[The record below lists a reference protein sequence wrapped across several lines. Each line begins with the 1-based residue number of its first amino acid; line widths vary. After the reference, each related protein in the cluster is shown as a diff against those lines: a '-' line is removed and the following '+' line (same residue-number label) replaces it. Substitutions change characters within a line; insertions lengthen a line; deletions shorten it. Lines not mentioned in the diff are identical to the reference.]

1 MIWRLMMLI
10 LGLFTAYLL
19 GSVPF
24 ALILVRLVAGVD
36 VREIG
41 SGNVGATNAARAFG
55 KRGRIPMFALIYVL
69 DCAKGLLPT
78 LFGPGLFSLTGSPEL
93 LSYQVLFGAAAILGH
108 CTSPFLGF
116 RGGKGVATTTGVIAY
131 LAPYVLLVA
140 FAMFF
145 AVLGLTRQVFLGSL
159 ALGMTL
165 AVGVIVEDPS
175 QAFATRWPLTVF
187 SLVVALFLFYT
198 HRSNIQKMMVRSHTA

>member
-78 LFGPGLFSLTGSPEL
+78 LLGPSLFGFTGSPE

-131 LAPYVLLVA
+131 LAPYVLVVA

-198 HRSNIQKMMVRSHTA
+198 HRSNIQKMMARSHTA

>member
-1 MIWRLMMLI
+1 MMLI

-78 LFGPGLFSLTGSPEL
+78 LLGPSLFGLTGSQTPPH
-93 LSYQVLFGAAAILGH
+93 SSRFIVGLFG
-108 CTSPFLGF
+108 
-116 RGGKGVATTTGVIAY
+116 
-131 LAPYVLLVA
+131 
-140 FAMFF
+140 
-145 AVLGLTRQVFLGSL
+145 
-159 ALGMTL
+159 
-165 AVGVIVEDPS
+165 
-175 QAFATRWPLTVF
+175 
-187 SLVVALFLFYT
+187 LFLI
-198 HRSNIQKMMVRSHTA
+198 HGCVVQDVCVV

>member
-1 MIWRLMMLI
+1 MLI

-55 KRGRIPMFALIYVL
+55 RRGRIPMFALIYLL
-69 DCAKGLLPT
+69 DCAKGLIPT
-78 LFGPGLFSLTGSPEL
+78 LFGPGLFVAAGSSEL
-93 LSYQVLFGAAAILGH
+93 PYQVLFGAAAILGH

-131 LAPYVLLVA
+131 LAPYVLLAA

-159 ALGMTL
+159 ALGLTL

-175 QAFATRWPLTVF
+175 EAFTTRWPLTVF
-187 SLVVALFLFYT
+187 SLVVAMFLFYT
-198 HRSNIQKMMVRSHTA
+198 HRSNIQKMMARSHTA

>member
-1 MIWRLMMLI
+1 MLI

-55 KRGRIPMFALIYVL
+55 RRGRIPMFALIYLL
-69 DCAKGLLPT
+69 DCAKGLIPT
-78 LFGPGLFSLTGSPEL
+78 LFGPGLFIAAGSSEL
-93 LSYQVLFGAAAILGH
+93 PYQVLFGAAAILGH

-131 LAPYVLLVA
+131 LAPYVLLAA

-159 ALGMTL
+159 ALGLTL

-175 QAFATRWPLTVF
+175 EAFTTRWPLTVF
-187 SLVVALFLFYT
+187 SLVVAMFLFYT
-198 HRSNIQKMMVRSHTA
+198 HRSNIQKMMARSHTA

>member
-1 MIWRLMMLI
+1 MMLI

-78 LFGPGLFSLTGSPEL
+78 LFGPGLFGFTGSPE

-131 LAPYVLLVA
+131 LAPYVLVVA
-140 FAMFF
+140 VAMFF

-198 HRSNIQKMMVRSHTA
+198 HRSNIQKMMARSHTA